1 VKAPGRPANEAQRL
15 EILERYAILDT
26 APDASFDALTA
37 LASFI
42 TDAPI
47 ALVSLVDSERQWF
60 KSRVGIEA
68 TETSR
73 DESLCGHVV
82 AEGEPLIVP
91 DTTEDPRFADNPSVV
106 GDPKVRFYTGYP
118 LLAEADV
125 VLGTLCVADT
135 KPRELNQIQH
145 RKLAMLAK
153 LAVLQLDYH
162 RDRLELKK
170 LLDSTERA
178 NRAKSE
184 FLANM
189 SHEIRTPMAA
199 IIGMGE
205 LLLETP
211 LSEKQQRYAQ
221 NIRTASEHL
230 LGLVDGILDV
240 AKVESGKLELER
252 APFSL
257 QAVVRS
263 VESLMLTRSGETGI
277 TLVCHVAAAARHV
290 VIGDAA
296 RLRQIL
302 INLVGNAFK
311 FTKEG
316 HISVRVVHLSGDDF
330 QFEVADTGIGI
341 RQDRLKAVFDSFTQG
356 DNSTTR
362 RYGGTGLG
370 LTISKGLVELMG
382 GRIWVESA
390 PNQGSTFRFTA
401 RLPAAPEQPQ
411 SAARRPEPEDAA
423 PVSLDARTVAAN
435 ASGNG
440 AVCLLPGDELA
451 GSDVRILVV
460 EDVTVNRELV
470 AALLEDFPW
479 QFDFAADG
487 AEAVRLASTRGYNL
501 VLMDVQMPGMDGY
514 EATARIR
521 AADAASG
528 RPRVPI
534 VAFTAHAM
542 AGAAARSLEAGC
554 DGHLTKPIT
563 RAALINAIF
572 EHVHGR
578 ATSVPPVAAPPVAA
592 AEIRQ
597 PTADVPAGVQ
607 ALIPRF
613 LEACSKRLDEVAE
626 AAARGDFTLVH
637 NHAHALRGSG
647 GAFGFDVISE
657 LGGSL
662 ELAASNRDA
671 TAVHAEVTQLR
682 RVLDGA
688 RLGSAE
694 P

>member
-1 VKAPGRPANEAQRL
+1 
-15 EILERYAILDT
+15 
-26 APDASFDALTA
+26 
-37 LASFI
+37 
-42 TDAPI
+42 
-47 ALVSLVDSERQWF
+47 
-60 KSRVGIEA
+60 
-68 TETSR
+68 
-73 DESLCGHVV
+73 
-82 AEGEPLIVP
+82 
-91 DTTEDPRFADNPSVV
+91 
-106 GDPKVRFYTGYP
+106 
-118 LLAEADV
+118 
-125 VLGTLCVADT
+125 
-135 KPRELNQIQH
+135 
-145 RKLAMLAK
+145 
-153 LAVLQLDYH
+153 
-162 RDRLELKK
+162 
-170 LLDSTERA
+170 
-178 NRAKSE
+178 
-184 FLANM
+184 
-189 SHEIRTPMAA
+189 
-199 IIGMGE
+199 
-205 LLLETP
+205 
-211 LSEKQQRYAQ
+211 
-221 NIRTASEHL
+221 
-230 LGLVDGILDV
+230 
-240 AKVESGKLELER
+240 
-252 APFSL
+252 
-257 QAVVRS
+257 
-263 VESLMLTRSGETGI
+263 
-277 TLVCHVAAAARHV
+277 
-290 VIGDAA
+290 
-296 RLRQIL
+296 LRQIL

-316 HISVRVVHLSGDDF
+316 HVSVRVVHLSGDDF

-401 RLPAAPEQPQ
+401 RLPAAPDQPQ
-411 SAARRPEPEDAA
+411 DSTRRLEPEEPA
-423 PVSLDARTVAAN
+423 PVSREGRTVT
-435 ASGNG
+435 ASAPGNG
-440 AVCLLPGDELA
+440 ALCLLPGDELA

-479 QFDFAADG
+479 QLDFAADG

-554 DGHLTKPIT
+554 DGHLTKPVT
-563 RAALINAIF
+563 RSALINTIF

-578 ATSVPPVAAPPVAA
+578 ATSVPPRAAVPIATTEASRPA
-592 AEIRQ
+592 AE
-597 PTADVPAGVQ
+597 VPAGVQ

-613 LEACSKRLDEVAE
+613 LEACSKRLDEVSL
-626 AAARGDFTLVH
+626 AATRGDFTLVH

-671 TAVHAEVTQLR
+671 AAVEAEVEQLR

-688 RLGSAE
+688 QPGSGPA
-694 P
+694 

>member
-60 KSRVGIEA
+60 RSRVGIEV
-68 TETSR
+68 TETPR
-73 DESLCGHVV
+73 DVSLCGHVV
-82 AEGEPLIVP
+82 ANGEPLIVP
-91 DTTEDPRFADNPSVV
+91 DTIEDPRFADNPLVV
-106 GDPKVRFYTGYP
+106 GDPKLRFYTGYP
-118 LLAEADV
+118 LLTEEEV
-125 VLGTLCVADT
+125 VVGTLCVADT
-135 KPRELNQIQH
+135 KPRQLSQIQH

-153 LAVLQLDYH
+153 LAVLQLNYQ

-230 LGLVDGILDV
+230 LCLVDGILDV

-390 PNQGSTFRFTA
+390 PNQGSTFRFTV

-411 SAARRPEPEDAA
+411 SAARRLEPEDAA
-423 PVSLDARTVAAN
+423 PVSLDGRTAAAN

-479 QFDFAADG
+479 QLDFAADG

-542 AGAAARSLEAGC
+542 AGAAARSLEG
-554 DGHLTKPIT
+554 
-563 RAALINAIF
+563 
-572 EHVHGR
+572 V
-578 ATSVPPVAAPPVAA
+578 ATG
-592 AEIRQ
+592 I
-597 PTADVPAGVQ
+597 
-607 ALIPRF
+607 
-613 LEACSKRLDEVAE
+613 
-626 AAARGDFTLVH
+626 
-637 NHAHALRGSG
+637 
-647 GAFGFDVISE
+647 
-657 LGGSL
+657 
-662 ELAASNRDA
+662 
-671 TAVHAEVTQLR
+671 
-682 RVLDGA
+682 
-688 RLGSAE
+688 
-694 P
+694 